1 MVSVQ
6 RREGTVCDI
15 NQNQVTVRI
24 QQLSACAGCHAKDS
38 CCSTDCAERYVRVQ
52 TSATDFKVGDVVF
65 VEGEDRFGR
74 LAVFLSFI
82 LPIFILVISLV
93 LGLQVMKLGELS
105 AILLS
110 FALLGLYYVGLKL
123 LDRRLRRIIK
133 FNIRKL
139 DQAS

>member
-15 NQNQVTVRI
+15 DQNQITVRI
-24 QQLSACAGCHAKDS
+24 QQLSACAGCHAKDF
-38 CCSTDCAERYVRVQ
+38 CCSTDCAERYIRVQ
-52 TSATDFKVGDVVF
+52 TSATDLKVGDVVW
-65 VEGEDRFGR
+65 VEGEDRLGR
-74 LAVFLSFI
+74 LAVFLSFV
-82 LPIFILVISLV
+82 LPILILVMTLV
-93 LGLQVMKLGELS
+93 VGLQVLKLGELT

-110 FALLGLYYVGLKL
+110 FALLGLYYVVLKL
-123 LDRRLRRIIK
+123 ADSRLRQIIK